1 MLMKPVG
8 CVFSSHKA
16 VQRASGGAQAP
27 VTKMKTQAM
36 NKTFVED
43 RLERSAWPDWLGR
56 LTKIPVLFCA
66 LALPLFGC
74 KTETPL
80 TGKEMTPYG
89 TVKLREGD
97 TVVISF
103 PGSPTL
109 NATQQ
114 IRPDGKIALQ
124 LVGEVTAAG
133 KTPAELEK
141 ELLSVYDAQLVLKQ
155 VSVALQSAA
164 YPVFVTGSVVHP
176 GRIMADR
183 PISDLEAIM
192 EAGGFDPAKANMTSV
207 VILRREEGQLK
218 HYVRN
223 LKKVLEG
230 NSGKLF
236 YLRPSDIIYVPE
248 RAF

>member
-1 MLMKPVG
+1 
-8 CVFSSHKA
+8 
-16 VQRASGGAQAP
+16 
-27 VTKMKTQAM
+27 MKTQPM
-36 NKTFVED
+36 NKTFTRNRPE
-43 RLERSAWPDWLGR
+43 ESAWPNWLKR
-56 LTKIPVLFCA
+56 LTQLSVLVCAVVIPLS
-66 LALPLFGC
+66 GC
-74 KTETPL
+74 RTETPL

-103 PGSPTL
+103 PGSPGL

-114 IRPDGKIALQ
+114 IRPDGRIALQ
-124 LVGEVTAAG
+124 LVGEVAAAG

-141 ELLSVYDAQLVLKQ
+141 ELLNAYDAQLVLKQ
-155 VSVALQSAA
+155 VSVALQSSA
-164 YPVFVTGSVVHP
+164 YPVYVTGSVVRP
-176 GRIMADR
+176 GRILADR

-223 LKKVLEG
+223 LKRLLEG
-230 NSGKLF
+230 KSSKLF
-236 YLRPSDIIYVPE
+236 YLKPSDIIYLPE